1 MKPVSIRKIL
11 VMEKEKIRLLKSN
24 LSIRFEDNV
33 VVENANFKHII
44 LFRYLMDFVN
54 EVPRFT
60 ITREMFIDK
69 HLTQGYFNDDT
80 YKSIY
85 SLVFKQFVEEVVKPN
100 NNVGLIPSLL
110 RSFQKTINLLI
121 RELVH
126 EIGDYV
132 IGVEIQDV
140 LKVQFQKELLGA
152 IVKVNQEPNQFNIEK
167 TYEALDYVVKNKL
180 PNDDKIRLIYLS
192 KMVSI
197 SQLQQLFGSR
207 GYLTEIDSKIFAIP
221 MTNSFTLGF
230 KNIYEMAIESRA
242 GAKALFLSSKAIQ
255 DSEYMAR
262 ELQLVTMVVEN
273 LEFTDC
279 GNTEYIEYY
288 VKPKEVDQLGNVNY
302 KGDLKNLIGKRFFN
316 EETGKEEI
324 ITKDHKWLEGKVIK
338 LRSILTCKLIDKKK
352 VCSACLGELSYAVH
366 NHQNIGH
373 LFTINVTTPISQS
386 IISTKHLTK
395 SASTSQIT
403 LNDNASKW
411 FTVKDK
417 NKLYF
422 YSKYFGRKTK
432 RIRLHIPQEE
442 MFGLKE
448 VITNR
453 NVLDIN
459 LSKASRLNEIVI
471 EELSENR
478 DSKLEVVP
486 LKFGNKYP
494 YFTTYF
500 WQYVIKHGYEVDDY
514 DNYLVDLKD
523 WNVKH
528 PIIMYDKIEFDFSA
542 LSKEFKRLIRKRQY
556 YKKDGKLYSEFT
568 PKVLLEK
575 LFDLVNKKLDINI
588 ALLEVIVYAFTAYD
602 ITNENYDLGRN
613 SPNNDLIGL
622 KYAIDYRSC
631 GGSYGWSK
639 FQGKIVD
646 PVLHFRKHKP
656 DHPLDVLLRPQ
667 EVLEHYR
674 K

>member
-1 MKPVSIRKIL
+1 
-11 VMEKEKIRLLKSN
+11 
-24 LSIRFEDNV
+24 
-33 VVENANFKHII
+33 
-44 LFRYLMDFVN
+44 
-54 EVPRFT
+54 
-60 ITREMFIDK
+60 
-69 HLTQGYFNDDT
+69 
-80 YKSIY
+80 
-85 SLVFKQFVEEVVKPN
+85 
-100 NNVGLIPSLL
+100 
-110 RSFQKTINLLI
+110 
-121 RELVH
+121 
-126 EIGDYV
+126 
-132 IGVEIQDV
+132 
-140 LKVQFQKELLGA
+140 
-152 IVKVNQEPNQFNIEK
+152 
-167 TYEALDYVVKNKL
+167 
-180 PNDDKIRLIYLS
+180 
-192 KMVSI
+192 
-197 SQLQQLFGSR
+197 
-207 GYLTEIDSKIFAIP
+207 
-221 MTNSFTLGF
+221 
-230 KNIYEMAIESRA
+230 
-242 GAKALFLSSKAIQ
+242 
-255 DSEYMAR
+255 
-262 ELQLVTMVVEN
+262 
-273 LEFTDC
+273 
-279 GNTEYIEYY
+279 
-288 VKPKEVDQLGNVNY
+288 
-302 KGDLKNLIGKRFFN
+302 
-316 EETGKEEI
+316 
-324 ITKDHKWLEGKVIK
+324 
-338 LRSILTCKLIDKKK
+338 
-352 VCSACLGELSYAVH
+352 
-366 NHQNIGH
+366 
-373 LFTINVTTPISQS
+373 
-386 IISTKHLTK
+386 
-395 SASTSQIT
+395 
-403 LNDNASKW
+403 
-411 FTVKDK
+411 
-417 NKLYF
+417 
-422 YSKYFGRKTK
+422 
-432 RIRLHIPQEE
+432 

-448 VITNR
+448 VITNK

-459 LSKASRLNEIVI
+459 LSKASRLNEIVV
-471 EELSENR
+471 EELSENG
-478 DSKLEVVP
+478 DSNLEVIP

-667 EVLEHYR
+667 EVLDHYR